1 MGSLF
6 RFSRTSHTQSITADS
21 VTIDVPAGR
30 FVVFHSAVVSGMASA
45 AAAGAEIG
53 IYRVT
58 TVGSGGTPTTVV
70 LKQVDPNGAAAP
82 SGFSAKFGFTTQ
94 PVLEADP
101 IWRGAYQPLGG
112 KDRYSSMLNNA
123 LEFWSASAY
132 QIAIRGIVGTPSI
145 ALDCEL
151 EIK

>member
-6 RFSRTSHTQSITADS
+6 RLSRGSHAQSTSADS

-30 FVVFHSAVVSGMASA
+30 FLLLHSLEVAGMASA

-53 IYRVT
+53 IFKVT
-58 TVGSGGTPTTVV
+58 TLGSGGTPTTIA
-70 LKQVDPNGAAAP
+70 LKNVDPNGSAAP
-82 SGFSAKFGFTTQ
+82 SGFTAKFGYTTQ

-101 IWRGAYQPLGG
+101 MWRGLYQPLGG
-112 KDRYSSMLNNA
+112 KARYSSMLGGA
-123 LEFWSASAY
+123 LEFWSSVAY
-132 QIAIRGIVGTPSI
+132 QIAIRGISGTPNI
-145 ALDCEL
+145 GIDGEM

>member
-6 RFSRTSHTQSITADS
+6 RFSRGSHAQSTSADS

-30 FVVFHSAVVSGMASA
+30 FLLLHSLEVTGMASA

-58 TVGSGGTPTTVV
+58 TVGSGGTPTTVT
-70 LKQVDPNGAAAP
+70 LKPVDPNGAAAP
-82 SGFSAKFGFTTQ
+82 SGFTAKFGYTTQ

-101 IWRGAYQPLGG
+101 MWRGLYQPLGG
-112 KDRYSSMLNNA
+112 KARYSSMLGGA

-132 QIAIRGIVGTPSI
+132 QIAIRGISGTPNI
-145 ALDCEL
+145 GIDGEM

>member
-6 RFSRTSHTQSITADS
+6 RFSRASHAQSTTADS

-30 FVVFHSAVVSGMASA
+30 FVVFHALSVAGMASA

-58 TVGSGGTPTTVV
+58 TVGSGGTPTTIA
-70 LKQVDPNGAAAP
+70 LKNTDPNGSAAP
-82 SGFSAKFGFTTQ
+82 SGFTAKFGYTTQ

-101 IWRGAYQPLGG
+101 LWRGLYQPLGG
-112 KDRYSSMLNNA
+112 RDRYTSMLNNA

-132 QIAIRGIVGTPSI
+132 QIAIRGISGTPNI
-145 ALDCEL
+145 GIDGEL